1 MNENQGIVAKI
12 REVVLSVDPKDIVAD
27 ARNFGLDVSD
37 PKDFSEHALNYTH
50 LEKLGEKYLDS
61 TCKMCAIGG
70 VTSGVGGIATTITLA
85 GVDIANMAAQL
96 YRLNQKLAYLN
107 GFDPQS
113 DLHQERVQ
121 TVYLTALGI
130 DALAQAGIR
139 SAVAKAAT
147 ESLVKRGPASSP
159 AIRLIIE
166 VAKVLGLKMT
176 KTQAG
181 KLVPFVG
188 GLIGGSVNYLF
199 AKSAGKKMVAEY
211 KSEYFDRWQ
220 LHNK

>member
-1 MNENQGIVAKI
+1 MSIG
-12 REVVLSVDPKDIVAD
+12 LSL
-27 ARNFGLDVSD
+27 FG
-37 PKDFSEHALNYTH
+37 FAH
-50 LEKLGEKYLDS
+50 LCCSLKY
-61 TCKMCAIGG
+61 I
-70 VTSGVGGIATTITLA
+70 I
-85 GVDIANMAAQL
+85 
-96 YRLNQKLAYLN
+96 
-107 GFDPQS
+107 
-113 DLHQERVQ
+113 
-121 TVYLTALGI
+121 
-130 DALAQAGIR
+130 AQAGIR

-181 KLVPFVG
+181 KLVPLVG

-220 LHNK
+220 MQSK